1 MAAKPLASEVLRA
14 LACAVA
20 SGMRAIER
28 VLRLPLPFEGARM
41 KLYMTQNSGN
51 AYKARLLLSML
62 DVPYGKALVD
72 FPAQEH
78 KKEPFLKLNP
88 RGQVPAVE
96 DEGRVF
102 WGSTACLIYIA
113 RKHGGDRWL
122 PTEPA
127 GMAEVMQWLELA
139 QNELHYGLQ
148 WARGVKT
155 GIRKFGS
162 YEEYQGY
169 GKNGLAILD
178 YRLKSSQWLALGR
191 PTVADVACYPYVA
204 VSPEGGFRL
213 EDYPAVAAW
222 VKRFEALP
230 GWIKRV

>member
-1 MAAKPLASEVLRA
+1 MS
-14 LACAVA
+14 
-20 SGMRAIER
+20 
-28 VLRLPLPFEGARM
+28 
-41 KLYMTQNSGN
+41 QNSGN

-62 DVPYGKALVD
+62 QVQYEQAIVDVRAG
-72 FPAQEH
+72 EH
-78 KKEPFLKLNP
+78 KKEPYLKLNP
-88 RGQVPAVE
+88 RGQVPALE
-96 DEGRVF
+96 DGGRVL

-113 RKHGGDRWL
+113 RKHGGDQWL

-155 GIRKFGS
+155 GIRKSGS

-178 YRLKSSQWLALGR
+178 YRLKSNPWLALGR

-204 VSPEGGFRL
+204 VAPEGGFRL
-213 EDYPAVAAW
+213 EDYPAVVAW